1 MKSLDRIIHEHG
13 YERNLINVSHSNIVD
28 IMDDDDDNDNDI
40 ANNQKINYLSIQS
53 EPSLLP
59 VRHFCSVCGQNGRY
73 SCTRCGMRT
82 CCVKCFDSH
91 KETRCLKFSY

>member
-13 YERNLINVSHSNIVD
+13 YDLIKNSNSNSNIID
-28 IMDDDDDNDNDI
+28 IIYNDEDI
-40 ANNQKINYLSIQS
+40 SNNEKTNYISIQS

-59 VRHFCSVCGQNGRY
+59 IRHFCSVCGQNGRY

-82 CCVKCFDSH
+82 CCVKCLDSH